1 MEGKPQVA
9 LNLNTS
15 GSSVTKQH
23 RQYSIPS
30 GTCFGYSCFKMKIGK
45 DGLLNLQLPE
55 DVVDGPA
62 AESADHEGDS
72 DSN

>member
-1 MEGKPQVA
+1 
-9 LNLNTS
+9 
-15 GSSVTKQH
+15 
-23 RQYSIPS
+23 
-30 GTCFGYSCFKMKIGK
+30 MKIGK